1 MKEVQNIIFEEL
13 EDLRKRIISNIDSTG
28 RKASGRTSDSMH
40 TDVSENRGILFGR
53 MAFGTLETGRKPGKV
68 PAGFYQIIKQWVIDK
83 GISFRDIPYQRKESA
98 KWHPIYTPKERG
110 LMGLS
115 GAIATK
121 IAREGTQLYR
131 TGAEVDV
138 YTAEVPETIER
149 IKDRVGFLMRL
160 EFESIKLNK

>member
-28 RKASGRTSDSMH
+28 RRASGRTSGSMH
-40 TDVSENRGILFGR
+40 TDISENRGILFGR
-53 MAFGTLETGRKPGKV
+53 MAFGTLETGRKSGKV

-83 GISFRDIPYQRKESA
+83 GISFDSQS
-98 KWHPIYTPKERG
+98 ERNSFAY
-110 LMGLS
+110 LVS
-115 GAIATK
+115 RK

-131 TGAEVDV
+131 TGAEADV
-138 YTAEVPETIER
+138 YTTEVPETIER

>member
-1 MKEVQNIIFEEL
+1 MKEVQNIVFEEL
-13 EDLRKRIISNIDSTG
+13 EDLRKRIISNIDSSG
-28 RKASGRTSDSMH
+28 RRASGRTSESMR
-40 TDVSENRGILFGR
+40 TDVSENRGVLFGR

-83 GISFRDIPYQRKESA
+83 GISFDSQS
-98 KWHPIYTPKERG
+98 ERNSFAY
-110 LMGLS
+110 LVS
-115 GAIATK
+115 RK

-131 TGAEVDV
+131 RGADTDV

>member
-28 RKASGRTSDSMH
+28 RKASGRTSGSMH

-53 MAFGTLETGRKPGKV
+53 MAFETLETGRKPGKV

-83 GISFRDIPYQRKESA
+83 GISFDSQS
-98 KWHPIYTPKERG
+98 ERNSFAY
-110 LMGLS
+110 LVS
-115 GAIATK
+115 RK

-131 TGAEVDV
+131 TGAEADV
-138 YTAEVPETIER
+138 YTTEVPDTIER

-160 EFESIKLNK
+160 EFESIKLKK

>member
-28 RKASGRTSDSMH
+28 RKASGRTSGSMH

-53 MAFGTLETGRKPGKV
+53 MAFGTLETGRKSGKV

-83 GISFRDIPYQRKESA
+83 GISFDSQSERNSFAYLVSRK
-98 KWHPIYTPKERG
+98 IV
-110 LMGLS
+110 
-115 GAIATK
+115 
-121 IAREGTQLYR
+121 REGTQLYR
-131 TGAEVDV
+131 RGADTDV
-138 YTAEVPETIER
+138 YTAEIPETIER

>member
-28 RKASGRTSDSMH
+28 RKASGRTSGSMH
-40 TDVSENRGILFGR
+40 TDISENRGILFGR
-53 MAFGTLETGRKPGKV
+53 MAFGTLETGRKSGKV
-68 PAGFYQIIKQWVIDK
+68 PVGFYQIIKQWVIDK
-83 GISFRDIPYQRKESA
+83 GISFDSQS
-98 KWHPIYTPKERG
+98 ERNSFAY
-110 LMGLS
+110 LVS
-115 GAIATK
+115 RK

-131 TGAEVDV
+131 TGAEADV
-138 YTAEVPETIER
+138 YTTEVPETIER

>member
-28 RKASGRTSDSMH
+28 RKASGRTSGSMH
-40 TDVSENRGILFGR
+40 TDISENRGILFGR
-53 MAFGTLETGRKPGKV
+53 MAFGTLETGRKSGKV

-83 GISFRDIPYQRKESA
+83 GISFDSQS
-98 KWHPIYTPKERG
+98 ERNSFAY
-110 LMGLS
+110 LVS
-115 GAIATK
+115 RK

-131 TGAEVDV
+131 TGAEADV
-138 YTAEVPETIER
+138 YTTEGPETIER

>member
-28 RKASGRTSDSMH
+28 RKASGRTSGSMH
-40 TDVSENRGILFGR
+40 TDISENRGILFGR

-68 PAGFYQIIKQWVIDK
+68 PAGFYRIIKQWVIDK
-83 GISFRDIPYQRKESA
+83 GISFDSQS
-98 KWHPIYTPKERG
+98 ERNSFAY
-110 LMGLS
+110 LVS
-115 GAIATK
+115 RK
-121 IAREGTQLYR
+121 IAREGTQHYR
-131 TGAEVDV
+131 RGADTDV
-138 YTAEVPETIER
+138 YTAEIPETIER

>member
-28 RKASGRTSDSMH
+28 RKASGRTSGSMH
-40 TDVSENRGILFGR
+40 TDISENRGILFGR
-53 MAFGTLETGRKPGKV
+53 MAFGTLETGRKSGKV

-83 GISFRDIPYQRKESA
+83 GISFDSQS
-98 KWHPIYTPKERG
+98 ERNSFAY
-110 LMGLS
+110 LVS
-115 GAIATK
+115 RK

-131 TGAEVDV
+131 TGAEADV
-138 YTAEVPETIER
+138 YTTEVPETIER

-160 EFESIKLNK
+160 AFESIKLNK

>member
-28 RKASGRTSDSMH
+28 RKAFGRTSGSMH
-40 TDVSENRGILFGR
+40 TDISENRGILFGR
-53 MAFGTLETGRKPGKV
+53 MAFGTLETGRKSGKV

-83 GISFRDIPYQRKESA
+83 GISFDSQS
-98 KWHPIYTPKERG
+98 ERNSFAY
-110 LMGLS
+110 LVS
-115 GAIATK
+115 RK

-131 TGAEVDV
+131 RGADTDV
-138 YTAEVPETIER
+138 YTAEVPETISR
-149 IKDRVGFLMRL
+149 IKDRVGFLMRM

>member
-28 RKASGRTSDSMH
+28 RKASGRTSGSMH

-83 GISFRDIPYQRKESA
+83 GISFDSQS
-98 KWHPIYTPKERG
+98 ERNS
-110 LMGLS
+110 LAYLVS
-115 GAIATK
+115 RK

-131 TGAEVDV
+131 RGAEADV

>member
-28 RKASGRTSDSMH
+28 RRASGRTSGSMH

-53 MAFGTLETGRKPGKV
+53 MAFETLETGRKPGKV
-68 PAGFYQIIKQWVIDK
+68 PVGFYQIIKQWVIDK
-83 GISFRDIPYQRKESA
+83 GISFDSQS
-98 KWHPIYTPKERG
+98 ERNSFAY
-110 LMGLS
+110 LVS
-115 GAIATK
+115 RK

-131 TGAEVDV
+131 MGSDADV
-138 YTAEVPETIER
+138 YTTEVPETIER

-160 EFESIKLNK
+160 EFESIKLKK

>member
-1 MKEVQNIIFEEL
+1 L
-13 EDLRKRIISNIDSTG
+13 EDLRKRIISNIDSSG
-28 RKASGRTSDSMH
+28 RRASGRTSESMR
-40 TDVSENRGILFGR
+40 TDVSENRGVLFGR

-83 GISFRDIPYQRKESA
+83 GISFDSQS
-98 KWHPIYTPKERG
+98 ERNSFAY
-110 LMGLS
+110 LVS
-115 GAIATK
+115 RK

-131 TGAEVDV
+131 RGADTDV

>member
-28 RKASGRTSDSMH
+28 RKASGRTSGSMH
-40 TDVSENRGILFGR
+40 TDISENRGILFGR
-53 MAFGTLETGRKPGKV
+53 MAFGTLETGRKSGKV

-83 GISFRDIPYQRKESA
+83 GISFDSQS
-98 KWHPIYTPKERG
+98 ERNSFAY
-110 LMGLS
+110 LVS
-115 GAIATK
+115 RK

-131 TGAEVDV
+131 TGAEADV
-138 YTAEVPETIER
+138 YTTEVPETIER

-160 EFESIKLNK
+160 EFESKKLNK

>member
-28 RKASGRTSDSMH
+28 RRASGRTSGSMH

-53 MAFGTLETGRKPGKV
+53 MTFGTLETGRKSGKV

-83 GISFRDIPYQRKESA
+83 GISFDSQS
-98 KWHPIYTPKERG
+98 ERNSFAY
-110 LMGLS
+110 LVS
-115 GAIATK
+115 RK

-131 TGAEVDV
+131 TGGEADV
-138 YTAEVPETIER
+138 YTTEVPETIER
-149 IKDRVGFLMRL
+149 IKDRVGFLMRV

>member
-28 RKASGRTSDSMH
+28 RRASGRTSGSMH

-53 MAFGTLETGRKPGKV
+53 MAFETLETGRKPGKV

-83 GISFRDIPYQRKESA
+83 GISFDSQS
-98 KWHPIYTPKERG
+98 ERNSFAY
-110 LMGLS
+110 LVS
-115 GAIATK
+115 RK

-131 TGAEVDV
+131 MGSDADV
-138 YTAEVPETIER
+138 YTTEVPETIER

>member
-1 MKEVQNIIFEEL
+1 MQNIIFEEL

-28 RKASGRTSDSMH
+28 RKASGRTSGSMH
-40 TDVSENRGILFGR
+40 TDISENRGILFGR
-53 MAFGTLETGRKPGKV
+53 MAFGTLETGRKSGKV

-83 GISFRDIPYQRKESA
+83 GISFDSQS
-98 KWHPIYTPKERG
+98 ERNSFAY
-110 LMGLS
+110 LVS
-115 GAIATK
+115 RK

-131 TGAEVDV
+131 TGAEADV
-138 YTAEVPETIER
+138 YTTEVPETIER

>member
-28 RKASGRTSDSMH
+28 RRASGRTSGSMH

-53 MAFGTLETGRKPGKV
+53 MTFGTLETGRKSGKV

-83 GISFRDIPYQRKESA
+83 GISFDSQS
-98 KWHPIYTPKERG
+98 ERNSFAY
-110 LMGLS
+110 LVS
-115 GAIATK
+115 RK

-131 TGAEVDV
+131 TGGEADV
-138 YTAEVPETIER
+138 YN
-149 IKDRVGFLMRL
+149 GG
-160 EFESIKLNK
+160 SGNN

>member
-13 EDLRKRIISNIDSTG
+13 EDLRKRIISNIDSSG
-28 RKASGRTSDSMH
+28 RRASGRTSESMR
-40 TDVSENRGILFGR
+40 TDVSENRGVLFGR

-83 GISFRDIPYQRKESA
+83 GISFDSQS
-98 KWHPIYTPKERG
+98 ERNSFAY
-110 LMGLS
+110 LVS
-115 GAIATK
+115 RK

-131 TGAEVDV
+131 RGADTDV
-138 YTAEVPETIER
+138 YTAEVPETISR
-149 IKDRVGFLMRL
+149 IKDRVGFLMRM

>member
-1 MKEVQNIIFEEL
+1 MKEVQNIILEEL

-53 MAFGTLETGRKPGKV
+53 MAFGTLETGRKSGKV

-83 GISFRDIPYQRKESA
+83 GISFDSQS
-98 KWHPIYTPKERG
+98 ERNSFAY
-110 LMGLS
+110 LVS
-115 GAIATK
+115 RK

-131 TGAEVDV
+131 TGAEADV
-138 YTAEVPETIER
+138 YTTEVPETIER

>member
-28 RKASGRTSDSMH
+28 RRASGRTSGSMH
-40 TDVSENRGILFGR
+40 TDVLENRGILFGR

-83 GISFRDIPYQRKESA
+83 GISFDSQS
-98 KWHPIYTPKERG
+98 ERNSFAY
-110 LMGLS
+110 LVS
-115 GAIATK
+115 RK

-131 TGAEVDV
+131 TGAEADV
-138 YTAEVPETIER
+138 YTTEVPDTIER

-160 EFESIKLNK
+160 EFESIKLKK

>member
-28 RKASGRTSDSMH
+28 RRASGRTSGSMH

-53 MAFGTLETGRKPGKV
+53 MAFETLETGRKPGKV

-83 GISFRDIPYQRKESA
+83 GISFDSQS
-98 KWHPIYTPKERG
+98 ERNSFTY
-110 LMGLS
+110 LVS
-115 GAIATK
+115 RK

-131 TGAEVDV
+131 MGSDADV
-138 YTAEVPETIER
+138 YTTEVPETIER

-160 EFESIKLNK
+160 EFESIKLKK

>member
-28 RKASGRTSDSMH
+28 RRASGRTSGSMH
-40 TDVSENRGILFGR
+40 TDISENRGILFGR
-53 MAFGTLETGRKPGKV
+53 MAFGTLETGRKLGKV

-83 GISFRDIPYQRKESA
+83 GISFDSQS
-98 KWHPIYTPKERG
+98 ERNSFAY
-110 LMGLS
+110 LVS
-115 GAIATK
+115 RK
-121 IAREGTQLYR
+121 IAREGTLLYR
-131 TGAEVDV
+131 TGAEADV
-138 YTAEVPETIER
+138 YTTEVPETIER

>member
-28 RKASGRTSDSMH
+28 RKASGRTSGSMH
-40 TDVSENRGILFGR
+40 TDISENRGILFGR
-53 MAFGTLETGRKPGKV
+53 MAFGTLETGRKSGKV
-68 PAGFYQIIKQWVIDK
+68 PAGFYQIIKQWVIDN
-83 GISFRDIPYQRKESA
+83 GISFDSQS
-98 KWHPIYTPKERG
+98 ERNSFAY
-110 LMGLS
+110 LVS
-115 GAIATK
+115 RK

-131 TGAEVDV
+131 TGAEADV
-138 YTAEVPETIER
+138 YTTEVPETIER

>member
-28 RKASGRTSDSMH
+28 RRASGRTSGSMH
-40 TDVSENRGILFGR
+40 TDVSESRGILFGR
-53 MAFGTLETGRKPGKV
+53 MAFETLETGRKPGKV

-83 GISFRDIPYQRKESA
+83 GISFDSQS
-98 KWHPIYTPKERG
+98 ERNSFAY
-110 LMGLS
+110 LVS
-115 GAIATK
+115 RK

-131 TGAEVDV
+131 MGSDADV
-138 YTAEVPETIER
+138 YTTEVPETIER

>member
-28 RKASGRTSDSMH
+28 LRASGRTSGSMH

-53 MAFGTLETGRKPGKV
+53 MAFGALETGRKSGKV

-83 GISFRDIPYQRKESA
+83 GISFDSQS
-98 KWHPIYTPKERG
+98 ERNSFAY
-110 LMGLS
+110 LVS
-115 GAIATK
+115 RK

-131 TGAEVDV
+131 TGAEADV
-138 YTAEVPETIER
+138 YTTEVPETIER

>member
-28 RKASGRTSDSMH
+28 RKAFGRTSGSMH
-40 TDVSENRGILFGR
+40 TDISENRGILFGR
-53 MAFGTLETGRKPGKV
+53 MAFGTLETGRKSGKV

-83 GISFRDIPYQRKESA
+83 GISFDSQS
-98 KWHPIYTPKERG
+98 ERNSFAY
-110 LMGLS
+110 LVS
-115 GAIATK
+115 RK

-131 TGAEVDV
+131 TGAEADV
-138 YTAEVPETIER
+138 YTTEVPETIER

>member
-28 RKASGRTSDSMH
+28 RRASGRTSGSMH

-53 MAFGTLETGRKPGKV
+53 MAFETLETGRKPGKV

-83 GISFRDIPYQRKESA
+83 GISFDSQS
-98 KWHPIYTPKERG
+98 ERNSFAY
-110 LMGLS
+110 LVS
-115 GAIATK
+115 RK

-131 TGAEVDV
+131 TGAEADV
-138 YTAEVPETIER
+138 YTTEVPDTIER

-160 EFESIKLNK
+160 EFESIKLKK

>member
-28 RKASGRTSDSMH
+28 RRASGRTSGSMH
-40 TDVSENRGILFGR
+40 TDISENRGILFGR
-53 MAFGTLETGRKPGKV
+53 MAFGTLETGRKSGKV

-83 GISFRDIPYQRKESA
+83 GISFDSQA
-98 KWHPIYTPKERG
+98 ERNSFAY
-110 LMGLS
+110 LVS
-115 GAIATK
+115 RK

-131 TGAEVDV
+131 TGAEADV
-138 YTAEVPETIER
+138 YTTEVPETIER

>member
-28 RKASGRTSDSMH
+28 RRASGRTSGSMH

-53 MAFGTLETGRKPGKV
+53 MAFGTLETGRKSGKV

-83 GISFRDIPYQRKESA
+83 GISFDSQS
-98 KWHPIYTPKERG
+98 ERNSFAY
-110 LMGLS
+110 LVS
-115 GAIATK
+115 RK

-131 TGAEVDV
+131 TGAEADV
-138 YTAEVPETIER
+138 YTTEVPDTIER

>member
-28 RKASGRTSDSMH
+28 RRASGRTSGSMH

-53 MAFGTLETGRKPGKV
+53 MAFETLETGRKTGKV

-83 GISFRDIPYQRKESA
+83 GISFDSQS
-98 KWHPIYTPKERG
+98 ERNSFAY
-110 LMGLS
+110 LVS
-115 GAIATK
+115 RK

-131 TGAEVDV
+131 MGSDADV
-138 YTAEVPETIER
+138 YTTDVPETIEL
-149 IKDRVGFLMRL
+149 IKDRVGFFMRL